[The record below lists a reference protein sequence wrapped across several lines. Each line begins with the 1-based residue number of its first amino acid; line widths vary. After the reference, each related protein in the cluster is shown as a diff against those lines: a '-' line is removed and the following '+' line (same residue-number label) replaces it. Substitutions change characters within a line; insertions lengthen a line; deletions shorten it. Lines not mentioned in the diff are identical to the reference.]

1 MEVGRGHSPD
11 NQIFLGKSYGMSV
24 ENVTVMMWCQLP
36 EDAVMESKARYSRSK
51 CAVEVHFGVE
61 WDVMEAAEDRD
72 AVCYIAEV
80 AEREI
85 IVAIRRR
92 PVLSNFLAED
102 FAKEFSRQIKEN
114 FLKMIE
120 KGPARKFPS
129 YLREYI
135 ERTHG
140 K

>member
-1 MEVGRGHSPD
+1 MKFILEQYWMRMD
-11 NQIFLGKSYGMSV
+11 
-24 ENVTVMMWCQLP
+24 T
-36 EDAVMESKARYSRSK
+36 
-51 CAVEVHFGVE
+51 
-61 WDVMEAAEDRD
+61 AEDRD

-114 FLKMIE
+114 FLKITE
-120 KGPARKFPS
+120 KGPQRKFPEA
-129 YLREYI
+129 LREYI
-135 ERTHG
+135 ERHTE
-140 K
+140 KE